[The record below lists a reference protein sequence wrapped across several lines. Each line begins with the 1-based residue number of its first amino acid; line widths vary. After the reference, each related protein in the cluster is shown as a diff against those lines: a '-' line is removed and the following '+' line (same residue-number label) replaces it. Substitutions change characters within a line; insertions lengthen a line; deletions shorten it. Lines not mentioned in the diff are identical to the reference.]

1 VHDFGEAP
9 TRGSAHTTTT
19 WRGRRRWSGDPVAMR
34 SSVRGPVDHG
44 TCVGQQELVGG
55 ASERCDVRVGGL
67 IGGRRHSG
75 EERRCGGWRGFQGGP
90 ARADGDEGGS
100 ATTKRRREAL
110 GEVAHQED
118 RFDGGTVMAQPS
130 SVDRR

>member
-1 VHDFGEAP
+1 
-9 TRGSAHTTTT
+9 
-19 WRGRRRWSGDPVAMR
+19 
-34 SSVRGPVDHG
+34 VDHD
-44 TCVGQQELVGG
+44 TCVGQQELVGR
-55 ASERCDVRVGGL
+55 ASERHDVRVGGL

-75 EERRCGGWRGFQGGP
+75 EGRRCGGRRGFQGGP
-90 ARADGDEGGS
+90 AHADGDEGGS

-130 SVDRR
+130 SGGQEVTVSVIRGSIGTDPAGPDDQWRLI